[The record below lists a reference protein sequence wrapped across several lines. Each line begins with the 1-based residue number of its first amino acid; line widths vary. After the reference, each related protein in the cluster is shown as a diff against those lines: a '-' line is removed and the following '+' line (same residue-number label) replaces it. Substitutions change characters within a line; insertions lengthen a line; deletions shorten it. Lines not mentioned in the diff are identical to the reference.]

1 MDIEED
7 SWFPLKKWLKHLP
20 PMIPIFWINSII
32 PLTQSRVLLM
42 VPSIDSQVSYTCFF
56 NCFFFQS
63 WVTIPLF
70 LIVICTTFSIF
81 PAHMTIDLPR
91 TSLTNITIWT
101 LSEHIF
107 TRSWILSRTSK
118 NPFLWASKSKNLCKN
133 IWTTSSTAS
142 TVTFCISWKQNV
154 KSIFKNFKLLLPS
167 SHNLMIH

>member
-7 SWFPLKKWLKHLP
+7 SWFPLNKKLKNLP
-20 PMIPIFWINSII
+20 PMLPIIVTNSII

-42 VPSIDSQVSYTCFF
+42 VPSIDSQLSYTCFLH
-56 NCFFFQS
+56 CFFFQS

-91 TSLTNITIWT
+91 TSLTNITICT

-118 NPFLWASKSKNLCKN
+118 NPFRWASKSKNLCKN